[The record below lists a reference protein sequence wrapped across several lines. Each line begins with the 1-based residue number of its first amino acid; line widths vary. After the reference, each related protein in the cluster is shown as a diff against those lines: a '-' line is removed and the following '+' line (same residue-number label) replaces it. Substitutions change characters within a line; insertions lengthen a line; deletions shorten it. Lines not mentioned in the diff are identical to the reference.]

1 MFVRPGPTPSL
12 GCTLWP
18 DDQPIDIFSTRDL
31 ITPTRD
37 AMPNEQSRST
47 PSCVSCSAILP
58 SDAAFCLTCG
68 THVGGVNPPTPEPA
82 ASDPLREQLEKALGV
97 QYEIERLLGR
107 GGMGAVYL
115 ARERLLDRLVAIKVL
130 PPDVSQQAPDSRAR
144 FMREA
149 QTAAQLTHRHIVPLH
164 SIGEEDGTLFI
175 VMGFGDGESL
185 KAVLNREGRLSEERT
200 RRILGELADA
210 LAYAHQH
217 GIVHRDMKPDNVMI
231 ERESGKAV
239 LTDFGIAKYEAK
251 GELTGPGFILG
262 TPQYMSPEQAG
273 GDRHLDG
280 RSDLYSLGVL
290 GFRMLSGRLP
300 FEGVGVRE
308 LLVQHIADAPP
319 PLGPLAP
326 GISEDLI
333 FAIMSCLAKRP
344 SDRWPDAASLRNVL
358 VSPDQVVKL
367 AAKRSWYD
375 GVLLSYVLPAMF
387 LLSVLVVGSTV
398 GRRAS
403 AVVRASVTRAHLHRA
418 GAATARSASEQGGA
432 LGALATPVRWVVF
445 GDGLPRY
452 AARFFVTT
460 LVTTL
465 VLTALAAVVIAAIA
479 RFGQGASS
487 GGNRRI
493 ATLLFRQP
501 QWWAGWVPRQFRH
514 PAVAEIRKGHPQW
527 LVSARTVIDLA
538 ALYSLCIVL
547 PVLVVM
553 MLSSSTELVDLS
565 MHEWPYVNRAWSGAS
580 LVDRRILLQW
590 LAIGAGALTYVWATR
605 RGLSRRQA
613 WRLAN
618 GDVFVPSPASLSFW
632 RELDES
638 HVIDAGTGRRGAAG
652 EPRTIEELVAIIDR
666 LAEGL
671 VSETGVGT
679 KASVAVRSAALNVR
693 AIDAELSRLEQDADP
708 DELERIEKKIAGLDA
723 AGGADAGGRT
733 QMRQLLEQQRQLLV
747 EMAARQGTLE
757 ARRARCADML
767 RQLWREL
774 SDVQASTEGGAAA
787 PAEAS
792 AKIEVLCADINRMAG
807 PPSDATV
814 RVQD

>member
-1 MFVRPGPTPSL
+1 MT
-12 GCTLWP
+12 T
-18 DDQPIDIFSTRDL
+18 
-31 ITPTRD
+31 
-37 AMPNEQSRST
+37 EQSRST
-47 PSCVSCSAILP
+47 PSCVSCSAVLT

-68 THVGGVNPPTPEPA
+68 THVDGMRVPDLGPP
-82 ASDPLREQLEKALGV
+82 DPLRHTLEKALGE

-115 ARERLLDRLVAIKVL
+115 ARERLLDRRVAIKVL
-130 PPDVSQQAPDSRAR
+130 PPDVALQSPDSRAR

-164 SIGEEDGTLFI
+164 SIGEADGQLFF
-175 VMGFGDGESL
+175 VMGFVDGESL
-185 KAVLNREGRLSEERT
+185 KAVLTREGRLSEERT

-231 ERESGKAV
+231 ERDTGRAV
-239 LTDFGIAKYEAK
+239 LTDFGIAKYEAA
-251 GELTGPGFILG
+251 GELTGTGFILG

-308 LLVQHIADAPP
+308 LLMQHIADAPP

-333 FAIMSCLAKRP
+333 FAIMSCLAKRA

-358 VSPDQVVKL
+358 VSPDQIVKL
-367 AAKRSWYD
+367 AARRSWYD

-387 LLSVLVVGSTV
+387 LLSVLLVGSSV

-403 AVVRASVTRAHLHRA
+403 AVVRTSLARAHLHRT
-418 GAATARSASEQGGA
+418 ATASAPGPTEEGGR
-432 LGALATPVRWVVF
+432 LAVLAAPVRWLVF
-445 GDGLPRY
+445 GDRLPKY

-460 LVTTL
+460 LVTTVLLTLL
-465 VLTALAAVVIAAIA
+465 VAAFIAALA

-514 PAVAEIRKGHPQW
+514 PAVVEIRKGHPRA
-527 LVSARTVIDLA
+527 LVAARTVIDLA
-538 ALYSLCIVL
+538 ALYALCIVL
-547 PVLVVM
+547 PVLVVLL
-553 MLSSSTELVDLS
+553 LSSSAELTDLS
-565 MHEWPYVNRAWSGAS
+565 IHQWPYVNRAWAGTS
-580 LVDRRILLQW
+580 LFDRKVLIQL
-590 LAIGAGALTYVWATR
+590 LAIGAAVLTYVWATR

-613 WRLAN
+613 WRLTN
-618 GDVFVPSPASLSFW
+618 GDVFVPSPASLAFW

-638 HVIDAGTGRRGAAG
+638 HVLDAKTGRRGAAG
-652 EPRTIEELVAIIDR
+652 EAHTIDELVEMIDR
-666 LAEGL
+666 LAVGL
-671 VSETGVGT
+671 ANEIEVAP
-679 KASVAVRSAALNVR
+679 KASVAVRIAAQTVR
-693 AIDAELSRLEQDADP
+693 DIDDELSRLRHDADP
-708 DELERIEKKIAGLDA
+708 GELERIEQKIASLEQESAHDH
-723 AGGADAGGRT
+723 GGPSR
-733 QMRQLLEQQRQLLV
+733 MRQLLDQQRSLLL
-747 EMAARQGTLE
+747 EIATRQNALE
-757 ARRARCADML
+757 ARRARCAAML
-767 RQLWREL
+767 NQLWVEL
-774 SDVQASTEGGAAA
+774 SDIHTTAGGDA
-787 PAEAS
+787 PAPSEAS
-792 AKIEVLCADINRMAG
+792 AKIELLCADINRMAG
-807 PPSDATV
+807 PPNEPTV
-814 RVQD
+814 HL